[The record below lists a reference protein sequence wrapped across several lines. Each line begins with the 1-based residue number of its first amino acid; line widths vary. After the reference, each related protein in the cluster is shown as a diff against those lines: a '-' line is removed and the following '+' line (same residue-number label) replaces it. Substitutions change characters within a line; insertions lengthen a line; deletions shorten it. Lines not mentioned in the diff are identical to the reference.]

1 MKRNSLIGFVLA
13 GVVLLWMLPRTFRLV
28 YAQSGSARS
37 GSAQAPHWGEGG
49 VPQFQFDPDFPKVPS
64 KWKLR
69 FVSSVA
75 GDSQGNVWII
85 SRPRN
90 VKSDESSTPA
100 PPVMEFD
107 SNGNFVRGWGGEG
120 GPEYQWPSNEHGISV
135 DYKGF
140 VWIIGNADSKSNN
153 PARLPNDNQILKFTK
168 EGKFVMAIGRN
179 NQTGSNATEV
189 LRGATNM
196 YVYPKTNELFVSDGY
211 GNSRVMV
218 YDADTGKFKR
228 MWGAYGHKP
237 LDMDQ
242 RPPRSKPKDDP
253 WLAVSE
259 VLQQFGSPVHDLK
272 VSSDGLVYV
281 ADRGNK
287 RVQLFTTDGKFLT
300 EQFLGLDLPGE
311 SVGGLAFSPDERFLY
326 VSGAPTK
333 GFWILNRKTLEVLGT
348 TEAGAP
354 KGGFYH
360 HMIGTDSKG
369 NIYTVRVSGA
379 NNKGDVSH
387 APVYK
392 YTFKGYSPK
401 TSCAPCEPI
410 RTEESLD
417 SSYSHT
423 GPTESQ

>member
-1 MKRNSLIGFVLA
+1 MQVLSRTSWVGTKMTKKMTKGRERPMKRNSLIGFVLA

-140 VWIIGNADSKSNN
+140 VLIIGNADSKSNN

-311 SVGGLAFSPDERFLY
+311 SVGGLA
-326 VSGAPTK
+326 
-333 GFWILNRKTLEVLGT
+333 
-348 TEAGAP
+348 
-354 KGGFYH
+354 
-360 HMIGTDSKG
+360 
-369 NIYTVRVSGA
+369 
-379 NNKGDVSH
+379 
-387 APVYK
+387 
-392 YTFKGYSPK
+392 
-401 TSCAPCEPI
+401 
-410 RTEESLD
+410 
-417 SSYSHT
+417 
-423 GPTESQ
+423 